1 MGRRTRAMGGLAAG
15 HARRQVPA
23 RGPSRMLA
31 MCIVAAFGIA
41 AGSVLGTVLYR
52 TVFKQPAATAMSL
65 LDVAPAA
72 IAAEKPVE
80 TSLAPKPE
88 RQPTLAKTA
97 GAVPD
102 LAWSLDGGVGTS
114 DAGGQKPVP
123 AAATPK
129 PVEWTPDARF
139 ARQATDT
146 KLSGRTADPAR
157 FETAFAQPVLAGTLT
172 DSREPLDAARTGS
185 IIPPAAIVEFAE
197 TEAEIVEMESKLTAL
212 GAEHFKVPQ
221 QSTVAADPERPA
233 AVEAPAAPQPG
244 FVNAKTRKW
253 VNLRAA
259 PNNKSK
265 VLAVVPAKADIL
277 ADEDCTR
284 WCGVV
289 YEGQKGFI
297 YRTFIRRA
305 ERSSKPVEVASASAA
320 TFAADSA
327 FEATSVSAY
336 AAADAEAEN
345 MGYKKGGAR
354 KSVNLRSGPSG
365 KSEVL
370 TIVPADAEIM
380 VETDCKWCG
389 AVYKGQKGYIYNTF
403 VMYADEN
410 NG

>member
-1 MGRRTRAMGGLAAG
+1 MGGLAAG
-15 HARRQVPA
+15 HARRQAPA
-23 RGPSRMLA
+23 PGPGRMLA
-31 MCIVAAFGIA
+31 ICIVAAFGIA

-72 IAAEKPVE
+72 IAADAPAAITAEKPVE
-80 TSLAPKPE
+80 INLAPKPE
-88 RQPTLAKTA
+88 RPLAKTT
-97 GAVPD
+97 GTVPD

-123 AAATPK
+123 AAAPSK

-139 ARQATDT
+139 ARQATDA
-146 KLSGRTADPAR
+146 KLSGRTAAPAR
-157 FETAFAQPVLAGTLT
+157 FKTAFAQPVLAGTLT

-197 TEAEIVEMESKLTAL
+197 TESEIVEMESKLTAL

-221 QSTVAADPERPA
+221 QSTVAADPEKPA

-305 ERSSKPVEVASASAA
+305 ERSSKPVQVASASAA
-320 TFAADSA
+320 TFA
-327 FEATSVSAY
+327 ATSVSAY

-354 KSVNLRSGPSG
+354 KSVNLRSGPSS

-380 VETDCKWCG
+380 VESDCKWCG
-389 AVYKGQKGYIYNTF
+389 AVYKGQKGYIYSTF
-403 VMYADEN
+403 VVYADEN